1 MMKIKKM
8 MNMINMKIK
17 TISLA
22 FVSLAMLSVSCNDEF
37 LEIGATGS
45 LAEAQMVTQEG
56 IDGVL
61 VGAYSALNGVFGN
74 RFEAPSHWVTG
85 SVAGGEF
92 NKGTDPG
99 DYSSIN
105 PVQRY
110 DYPTTHGDLNNLWR
124 GRNEGVARANKY
136 LA

>member
-61 VGAYSALNGVFGN
+61 IGAYSALNGVFGN

-85 SVAGGEF
+85 SVAGGQCIT
-92 NKGTDPG
+92 KT
-99 DYSSIN
+99 
-105 PVQRY
+105 R
-110 DYPTTHGDLNNLWR
+110 
-124 GRNEGVARANKY
+124 
-136 LA
+136 

>member
-1 MMKIKKM
+1 MKIKKM

-56 IDGVL
+56 IDL
-61 VGAYSALNGVFGN
+61 SLI
-74 RFEAPSHWVTG
+74 H
-85 SVAGGEF
+85 
-92 NKGTDPG
+92 
-99 DYSSIN
+99 I
-105 PVQRY
+105 
-110 DYPTTHGDLNNLWR
+110 
-124 GRNEGVARANKY
+124 
-136 LA
+136 